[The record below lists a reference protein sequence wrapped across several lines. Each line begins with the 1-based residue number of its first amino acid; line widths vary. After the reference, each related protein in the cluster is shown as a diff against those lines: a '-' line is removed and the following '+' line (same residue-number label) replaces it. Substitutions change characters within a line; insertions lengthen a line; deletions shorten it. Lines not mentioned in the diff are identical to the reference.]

1 MLVFNSI
8 SFSNCTLNILNQC
21 NQSRTQLRTT
31 RTTERPKKIVA
42 KKKFFLD
49 VRLMADPLP
58 PVRGRPLWPT
68 PPLPYDRTSLMDGP

>member
-49 VRLMADPLP
+49 VRLMADPP
-58 PVRGRPLWPT
+58 RGRPVWPT
-68 PPLPYDRTSLMDGP
+68 PPLLTGRL